1 MQSALLLH
9 DKARFDIYLYA
20 ITRHDS
26 SQYRQVLQREIPNF
40 RSLPNT
46 KTDKACAQVIADD
59 GIHVLI
65 NLNRCL
71 QKAAARQKRLGCL
84 VLGAGCLL
92 GCLAASSLVAWCL
105 ILGPWSL
112 VLGPCLPACLLGCFF
127 LVAWLLPC
135 GLSC

>member
-26 SQYRQVLQREIPNF
+26 SQYRQVLKREIPNF

-46 KTDKACAQVIADD
+46 KTDKACAQMIADD

-71 QKAAARQKRLGCL
+71 QKAAAWQKCLGCVFAWL
-84 VLGAGCLL
+84 LGAWCLL
-92 GCLAASSLVAWCL
+92 ACLAASCL
-105 ILGPWSL
+105 S
-112 VLGPCLPACLLGCFF
+112 LGCY
-127 LVAWLLPC
+127 LVVCLASFMGERAEIRSSEPA
-135 GLSC
+135 